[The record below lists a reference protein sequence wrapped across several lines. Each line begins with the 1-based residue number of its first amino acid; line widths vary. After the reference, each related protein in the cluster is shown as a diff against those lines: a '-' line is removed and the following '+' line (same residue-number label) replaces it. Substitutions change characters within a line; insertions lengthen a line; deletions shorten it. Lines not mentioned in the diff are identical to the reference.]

1 MQDSAAWG
9 YGVRGGRE
17 STAGS
22 FLLWP
27 AVIGWEETTA
37 TEGPGYSLS
46 AFLFLNGGCS
56 FFSPSRF
63 KLSSAHIYFHNRKWI
78 FLKVRYTETVL

>member
-9 YGVRGGRE
+9 YGRE
-17 STAGS
+17 GEHSLLDGS

-46 AFLFLNGGCS
+46 AFLFLKGDCS
-56 FFSPSRF
+56 FF
-63 KLSSAHIYFHNRKWI
+63 
-78 FLKVRYTETVL
+78 

>member
-9 YGVRGGRE
+9 YGRE
-17 STAGS
+17 GEHSLLDGS

-27 AVIGWEETTA
+27 AVIGWEKTTV

-46 AFLFLNGGCS
+46 AFLFLNGDCS
-56 FFSPSRF
+56 FF
-63 KLSSAHIYFHNRKWI
+63 
-78 FLKVRYTETVL
+78 